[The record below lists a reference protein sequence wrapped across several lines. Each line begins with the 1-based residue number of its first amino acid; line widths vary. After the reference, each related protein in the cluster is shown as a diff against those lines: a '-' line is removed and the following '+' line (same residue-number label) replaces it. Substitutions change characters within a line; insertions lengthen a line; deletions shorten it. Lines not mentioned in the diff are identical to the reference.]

1 MKTQDFL
8 VQNDEEQDQALHM
21 KAAPVNI
28 RLYRSNPLYRK
39 LIRKIVNYMLDLMD
53 STYENYPTLKG
64 ISGANIGVPLNI
76 IIVKFSDDYKKV
88 MINPV
93 ITAKSEYTK
102 VLSSNCG
109 SLSLTKKI
117 KVGRHT
123 WVDVEYY
130 DLKGKKQSKRYYI
143 SAGRTVGTI
152 RHEIDYDLSDG
163 RMGGTIQHEI
173 DHNMGI
179 LITDKEVE
187 DDSSTGDRSDS

>member
-1 MKTQDFL
+1 MRIRDAL
-8 VQNDEEQDQALHM
+8 VQESDEQLKDSASLHM
-21 KAAPVNI
+21 KAAPVVM
-28 RLYRSNPLYRK
+28 RLYRSNISYRK
-39 LIRKIVNYMLDLMD
+39 MIQNIVEYMEDVMD
-53 STYENYPTLKG
+53 SDYENYQELKG

-93 ITAKSEYTK
+93 ITAKSEDTR

-109 SLSLTKKI
+109 SLNLTKKI
-117 KVGRHT
+117 KVRRYT

-143 SAGRTVGTI
+143 S
-152 RHEIDYDLSDG
+152 DG

-173 DHNMGI
+173 DHNLGI
-179 LITDKEVE
+179 LITDKEVG
-187 DDSSTGDRSDS
+187 DDSSTSDRSDS